1 MVTLFEFMN
10 WQFSISPPETPISQR
25 AAGDLPVA
33 TNIDVFGTKTET
45 ITLDNPK
52 NIAASMRKSQ

>member
-1 MVTLFEFMN
+1 MN